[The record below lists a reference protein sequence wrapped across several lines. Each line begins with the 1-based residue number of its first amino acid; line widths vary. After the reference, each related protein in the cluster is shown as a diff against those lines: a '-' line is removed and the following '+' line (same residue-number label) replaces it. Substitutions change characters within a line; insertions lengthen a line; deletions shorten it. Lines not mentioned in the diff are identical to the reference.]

1 MPLLLNTD
9 QNSLVR
15 LYTPFPEVGVEV
27 RQVNMLTHLDCSEN
41 PLSSKKTFCKRLSL
55 LRQVQLNGFTRLP
68 WLCVHSR
75 LQ

>member
-27 RQVNMLTHLDCSEN
+27 RQVDMLTHLDWSEN
-41 PLSSKKTFCKRLSL
+41 PLSSKKTFCKRLRRFALGATQIGVSSPAWAVL
-55 LRQVQLNGFTRLP
+55 
-68 WLCVHSR
+68 
-75 LQ
+75 